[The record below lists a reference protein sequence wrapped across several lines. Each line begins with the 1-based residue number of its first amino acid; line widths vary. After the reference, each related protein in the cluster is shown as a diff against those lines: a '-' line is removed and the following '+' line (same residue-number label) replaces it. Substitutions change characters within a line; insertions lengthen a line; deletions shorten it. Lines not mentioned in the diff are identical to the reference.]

1 MPTFNQIP
9 RTISAWILLWMA
21 CVGTSQAADSPL
33 TADRQ
38 QELKKIQ
45 MQGVNFLKNSQL
57 EDGLWTT
64 ETVPGISALVTTAL
78 LESGVPA
85 SDPVVAKALKRL
97 EGYVQKDGGIY
108 YEKSNHRNYETCISI
123 MAFHAANKDG
133 RYNSTIKNA
142 EKFLRGLQWDE
153 GEGIESS
160 DTAYGG
166 AGYGGHSRPDL
177 SNTQFLI
184 EALKKA
190 GAKADDP
197 AIQKALVFV
206 SRTQNLESE
215 YNTTP
220 FASKIDDGGFYY
232 TPAAGGTSQAGKTPD
247 GGLRSYGS
255 MTYAGLKSMIYAGVN
270 EDDKRVKAA
279 NEWIRRHYTLKE
291 NPGMELMG
299 LFYYFHTFAKAL
311 DAMKVDQ
318 FKDAEGTQHNWR
330 AELIEQLAS
339 LQQENGSWSNKQK
352 RWYESDPNLATA
364 YALLALSYC
373 QPAK

>member
-9 RTISAWILLWMA
+9 RTICIWILLLMA

-33 TADRQ
+33 TAGRQ

-232 TPAAGGTSQAGKTPD
+232 TPAAGGTSQAGTTPD